1 VKGSCLKIF
10 ARRITSSVSAIAFG
24 NSNQLLTAMR
34 SQLPLVHGSGGDAW
48 RTCRPCFQ
56 IMANSAATHDAA
68 AFMTSLH
75 ESDDIVQTIRFH
87 HLPQLH
93 LFITFPNV
101 LRGRKVL
108 LKSPLLY

>member
-1 VKGSCLKIF
+1 MLSHL
-10 ARRITSSVSAIAFG
+10 R
-24 NSNQLLTAMR
+24 
-34 SQLPLVHGSGGDAW
+34 LVHGSGGNAW

-93 LFITFPNV
+93 LFNTFPNV
-101 LRGRKVL
+101 LQGPAGGRL
-108 LKSPLLY
+108 G